1 MIQKPIKNIHFIGI
15 GGSGVSA
22 VAQIA
27 KYYRYQVTGCDVASD
42 TPYIQK
48 VKSAGIK
55 VFTGHDISHIKNA
68 DLVAVTPAVFYQN
81 ENHPEI
87 LEAKNK
93 GVLIKWQDFLGQYL
107 HKNKSIICV
116 AGTHGKS
123 TTTAMVGHLLQDAK
137 LDPTVEVGATDIGWK
152 NNILLGKG
160 KYFVSEADEFHDNFA
175 SYHPDYLI
183 LNNIEMDHPEYFLTF
198 EKMLESYQCF
208 VSNMPAGSVL
218 IYNAE
223 NIGNQKLIK
232 NLKNFLV
239 QLVPYYPSKN
249 TKDIVLTVLGQ
260 HNKCNALGV
269 LELAKVL
276 GISEQIALKSLS
288 NFVGLNRRLELIGT
302 SRGVK
307 VFDDYANHP
316 SAFRASLEAIKSR
329 YSDSKITVVIEP
341 HTVSRLKFTLDQLAE
356 SLVLADKVIISKI
369 FTSREKEDPNF
380 TGQNIADVIKNSEY
394 IPDFDVITK
403 TLSQS
408 LKNDEIVLV
417 MGSGNSHQLARQ
429 LLETLK
435 KIK

>member
-15 GGSGVSA
+15 GGYGVSA

-93 GVLIKWQDFLGQYL
+93 NILVKWQDFLGQYL
-107 HKNKSIICV
+107 HKNKKVICI

-137 LDPTVEVGATDIGWK
+137 LNPTVEIGATDIGWQ
-152 NNILLGKG
+152 NNILLGDG
-160 KYFVSEADEFHDNFA
+160 KYFISEADEFHDNFA

-198 EKMLESYQCF
+198 ERMLESYQNL
-208 VSNMPAGSVL
+208 VSNMPTGSVL

-223 NIGNQKLIK
+223 NIGNQRLVKSFK
-232 NLKNFLV
+232 NSLV
-239 QLVPYYPSKN
+239 QLAPYYPSKN
-249 TKDIVLTVLGQ
+249 TKNIALTVLGQ
-260 HNKCNALGV
+260 HNKDNALGV
-269 LELAKVL
+269 LELARVL

-288 NFVGLNRRLELIGT
+288 NFTGLNRRLELIGT
-302 SRGVK
+302 SRGVM

-316 SAFRASLEAIKSR
+316 SAFKASIEAINSR
-329 YSDSKITVVIEP
+329 YPEAKITVVIEP
-341 HTVSRLKFTLDQLAE
+341 HTVSRLKFTLDQLAD
-356 SLVLADKVIISKI
+356 SLVLANKVIISKI

-380 TGQNIADVIKNSEY
+380 SGQNIADVIKNSEY
-394 IPDFDVITK
+394 IPDFETITK
-403 TLSQS
+403 SLSQS
-408 LKNDEIVLV
+408 LKNNEIILV

-429 LLETLK
+429 ILETLK
-435 KIK
+435 KVK